1 MWMTDQH
8 KTLLTAL
15 AVASM
20 VLAVGCGSTD
30 DDSLV
35 PPTSSQNQPSN
46 PSAAPATTADET
58 TTATTI
64 TPPTSTTRP
73 TTTTATS
80 STTTAPS
87 PPRDLAVPIPTG
99 NFSAGPNDLFVLS
112 LDGDLELWFDA
123 LTSPAGQRTLVADYP
138 DPFGGVTEGPGP
150 NVIDHVAGVVDGSV
164 VFGDCCEP
172 ISGTVLAATDTD
184 EFGGIAGGHSPTL
197 SPTGDLLGTANTF
210 LISQTSADRNGEGIS
225 RQLNEGPQ
233 AGYLNV
239 GDLTWSDDATSAP
252 GDDHMVLL
260 GWTEQGWWLH
270 DVDRST
276 LALTP
281 AVDLGVPP
289 VRDAPDTDV
298 RFAGH
303 GPGGEIVVAV
313 SNPSTTRLRYFA
325 PTTLAEVP
333 LLERSLPG
341 SATSIQLADDG
352 FGLLWVDGGSLYHL
366 PAGGLGA
373 DRLGRD
379 VLAVWPAQ
387 T

>member
-1 MWMTDQH
+1 
-8 KTLLTAL
+8 
-15 AVASM
+15 
-20 VLAVGCGSTD
+20 
-30 DDSLV
+30 
-35 PPTSSQNQPSN
+35 
-46 PSAAPATTADET
+46 
-58 TTATTI
+58 
-64 TPPTSTTRP
+64 
-73 TTTTATS
+73 
-80 STTTAPS
+80 
-87 PPRDLAVPIPTG
+87 VPIPTG
-99 NFSAGPNDLFVLS
+99 KFSVGPSDLFVLS
-112 LDGDLELWFDA
+112 LDGDLELWPDA
-123 LTSPAGQRTLVADYP
+123 LDSPAVQRTLVADYP

-150 NVIDHVAGVVDGSV
+150 NVIDQVAGVVDGSV

-210 LISQTSADRNGEGIS
+210 LISQTSADRNGEGIA
-225 RQLNEGPQ
+225 RQLDDGPQ

-239 GDLTWSDDATSAP
+239 GDLTWSNRATSTP
-252 GDDHMVLL
+252 DDDHMVLL

-281 AVDLGVPP
+281 AFDLGVPP

-341 SATSIQLADDG
+341 SATSIRLADDG

-366 PAGGLGA
+366 PAGELEA
-373 DRLGRD
+373 DRLGRG
-379 VLAVWPAQ
+379 VLAVWPAP